1 MFVSFQIL
9 QNDGLPDK
17 LCKECTEKAFICYN
31 FKVTI
36 ENSDATLRSVLFKEQ
51 TDDKKEA
58 AAAFEG
64 NNTTGYLMGI
74 KTEIAFVD
82 ADPFID
88 DDGDFDETIDYADNS
103 NTPNQQ
109 NDSYNNNSYPQEV
122 VDEEDDAGDPDSE
135 DDDSDENYDMK
146 SPKEKAKNKL
156 NQLMA
161 PRIVENVDYIKDDE
175 GKYVCQICNKKLVD
189 KKGLNLHIRLHTGEN
204 LKRCHICQ
212 RGEILVSV
220 SREFTNL

>member
-1 MFVSFQIL
+1 M
-9 QNDGLPDK
+9 
-17 LCKECTEKAFICYN
+17 
-31 FKVTI
+31 
-36 ENSDATLRSVLFKEQ
+36 
-51 TDDKKEA
+51 KKDV
-58 AAAFEG
+58 AAAFEP
-64 NNTTGYLMGI
+64 NSATGYLMGI

-103 NTPNQQ
+103 TPNQQ
-109 NDSYNNNSYPQEV
+109 NDSYNNNNSYPQDTAD
-122 VDEEDDAGDPDSE
+122 DEDDDAGDPDSE

-146 SPKEKAKNKL
+146 PPKDKTKKKL
-156 NQLMA
+156 HQLMS
-161 PRIVENVDYIKDDE
+161 PRIVENVDYIKDEE

-212 RGEILVSV
+212 RGEHFFRSFQKVLQLKRI
-220 SREFTNL
+220 RIF